1 MVWRRN
7 LHQLLDDTASI
18 AVKRQTGR
26 DVLNV
31 LDKTE
36 VGVGVVGVEKFLR
49 KYYVKFTQNQLER

>member
-36 VGVGVVGVEKFLR
+36 VGVGEVGVEKFLR